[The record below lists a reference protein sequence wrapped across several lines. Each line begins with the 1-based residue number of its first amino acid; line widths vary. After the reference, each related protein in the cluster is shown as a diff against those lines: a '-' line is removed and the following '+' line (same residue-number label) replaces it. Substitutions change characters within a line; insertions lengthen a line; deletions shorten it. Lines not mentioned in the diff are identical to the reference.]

1 MVEVVVVVLGISVVV
16 VVVVGGGSV
25 VVEVVVAGVVVV
37 VVVEEGVVGLL
48 VVVVVIVVEDI
59 EELVSEFLELTLL
72 ASALVWGGNVGK
84 SILTRVLSASPPLP
98 LAVLLASV
106 VDLLSLSME
115 LFEPTS
121 SSSSSSSS
129 SKSASILVRG
139 VELRLPNTAR
149 NTSGPATLITWAII
163 RFTISSM
170 VYANTTKEHFFCKRK
185 EIWVFI
191 KFIQI
196 QFFFQKLL
204 QMTVFSQMKWPICLI
219 R

>member
-1 MVEVVVVVLGISVVV
+1 MVVVVVVVVVGISVVV
-16 VVVVGGGSV
+16 VVVVGGGSSV
-25 VVEVVVAGVVVV
+25 VVEVVVAGV

-72 ASALVWGGNVGK
+72 ESALVWGGNVGK
-84 SILTRVLSASPPLP
+84 SIFTRVLSASPPLP

-170 VYANTTKEHFFCKRK
+170 VYANTTKEHFFFAKGRK
-185 EIWVFI
+185 FGFLSNLN
-191 KFIQI
+191 KFN
-196 QFFFQKLL
+196 FFSKNYFK
-204 QMTVFSQMKWPICLI
+204 
-219 R
+219 